1 MSNSG
6 KSVLVISSHVIR
18 GSVGTRAT
26 VNALEQMGHAAWDM
40 LTVSMTWQPRHG
52 LSHRLIVPPSDFKA
66 WADDILRSP
75 WVGEIA
81 AVMTGYFGNADQ
93 VTITSELI
101 QTLKEKNPR
110 LIYFCDPVLGDEG
123 GLYIGKDIAEN
134 IVEHLLPLADI
145 LKPNRSELEWIVGRK
160 LENNQEIIAAVRHTG
175 CKTTLV
181 TSAWPLLKNATG
193 NLLITDKFILLAE
206 HPVMNDPVNGLGD
219 MTGAL
224 FLARILDGDSEEA
237 ALRFATASVY
247 ALLMET
253 TRNNGYELMI
263 ESGLHRLG
271 IVDDRI
277 ALRYLKDAQKKDGVA
292 NNITDISHS

>member
-1 MSNSG
+1 MKSSG

-52 LSHRLIVPPSDFKA
+52 PSHRLVVPPSDFKA

-81 AVMTGYFGNADQ
+81 AVMTGYFGSAEQ
-93 VTITSELI
+93 VTITAQLI
-101 QTLKEKNPR
+101 QKLKQKNPH

-123 GLYIGKDIAEN
+123 GLYVSKDIADN
-134 IVEHLLPLADI
+134 VVQYLLPLADI
-145 LKPNRSELEWIVGRK
+145 LKPNRSELEWIAGRK
-160 LENNQEIIAAVRHTG
+160 LEDNHEIVAAVRKLG
-175 CKTTLV
+175 GKTTLV

-193 NLLITDKFILLAE
+193 NLLVTDKSILLAE
-206 HPVMNDPVNGLGD
+206 HPMMKDPVNGLGD

-224 FLARILDGDSEEA
+224 FLARLLDGDSEEV

-253 TRNNGYELMI
+253 MRNNAYELMI
-263 ESGLHRLG
+263 ENGFHRLG
-271 IVDDRI
+271 VVADLIT
-277 ALRYLKDAQKKDGVA
+277 LRYLKDSQKNGEASA
-292 NNITDISHS
+292 NKADITHS